1 MIKELLLISALTFT
15 PVAMAETETP
25 TEPTTEET
33 TTTEE
38 EDETKKKIEEFLSQ
52 YFNMTTVSNIMLVL
66 GYVVVI
72 IKAITAV
79 KQAKKTSKLS
89 NEELKNMVLSEIKK
103 SVNEETSTILQPILN
118 NIYKTCSNTDEVLK
132 VLSRV
137 MVLSQNNDKGQNS
150 NAILDCIASLGVIDK
165 EVINETR
172 VSAEET
178 KNEDAKALEETN
190 KSVDKVIK
198 ETTIAK
204 YDGTSI

>member
-1 MIKELLLISALTFT
+1 MIKELLLISALTFSPMAEET
-15 PVAMAETETP
+15 PVEETP
-25 TEPTTEET
+25 TEET

-38 EDETKKKIEEFLSQ
+38 DENKKKIEEFLSQ

-89 NEELKNMVLSEIKK
+89 NEELKNMVLAELKK
-103 SVNEETSTILQPILN
+103 SVSEETNAALTPILN
-118 NIYKTCSNTDEVLK
+118 NVYKTCQNTDEVLK
-132 VLSRV
+132 VLTRV
-137 MVLSQNNDKGQNS
+137 MVLSQNNTKGQNS

-190 KSVDKVIK
+190 KSVDEVIK

>member
-15 PVAMAETETP
+15 PVAMVETETP

-79 KQAKKTSKLS
+79 KQAKKTGKLS
-89 NEELKNMVLSEIKK
+89 NEELKNMVLAEIKK

-137 MVLSQNNDKGQNS
+137 MVLNQNNDKGQNS

-190 KSVDKVIK
+190 KSVDEVIK
-198 ETTIAK
+198 ETTIVK